1 MKKNSTKS
9 LKWLTGA
16 IIVLGLLALSVIT
29 CQTFGFFY
37 GYPVRQEAVWI
48 EGFKG
53 MQVSIII
60 LRFIGAITW
69 FALLLAFLFNAIKA
83 QKNGILFPR
92 KNIGILFGL
101 AASSFIT
108 LLCRGNMH
116 IVMGERHINIGVAEL
131 IAPLIICIVALI
143 YRNAVQVSE
152 ENSLTI

>member
-1 MKKNSTKS
+1 MKTNTTRS

-16 IIVLGLLALSVIT
+16 VIALGLMALALFTVQS
-29 CQTFGFFY
+29 FGFFT
-37 GYPVRQEAVWI
+37 GTPQKAVWI

-60 LRFIGAITW
+60 LRLIGSITC
-69 FALLLAFLFNAIKA
+69 FSLILAFLFNSIKG
-83 QKNGILFPR
+83 QKNGELFLR

-101 AASSFIT
+101 AAASFIT
-108 LLCRGNMH
+108 LLCSGNMH
-116 IVMGERHINIGVAEL
+116 IVMGERHINIGFTEL
-131 IAPLIICIVALI
+131 FVPIIICIVALI

>member
-1 MKKNSTKS
+1 MKTNTTRS

-16 IIVLGLLALSVIT
+16 VIVLGLMALALFTVQS
-29 CQTFGFFY
+29 FGFFT
-37 GYPVRQEAVWI
+37 GTPQKAVWI

-60 LRFIGAITW
+60 MRLIGSITC
-69 FALLLAFLFNAIKA
+69 FTLLLAFLFNSIKG
-83 QKNGILFPR
+83 QKNGELFQR

-101 AASSFIT
+101 AAASFIT
-108 LLCRGNMH
+108 LLCSGNMH
-116 IVMGERHINIGVAEL
+116 IVMGERHINIGFTEL
-131 IAPLIICIVALI
+131 FVPIIICIVALI

>member
-1 MKKNSTKS
+1 MKTNTTRS

-16 IIVLGLLALSVIT
+16 VIALGLMALVLFTVQS
-29 CQTFGFFY
+29 FGFFT
-37 GYPVRQEAVWI
+37 GTPQKAVWI

-60 LRFIGAITW
+60 LRLIGSITC
-69 FALLLAFLFNAIKA
+69 FSLILAFLFNSIKG
-83 QKNGILFPR
+83 QKNGELLQR

-101 AASSFIT
+101 AAASFIT
-108 LLCRGNMH
+108 LLCSGNMH
-116 IVMGERHINIGVAEL
+116 IVMGERHINIGFTEL
-131 IAPLIICIVALI
+131 FVPIIICIVALI